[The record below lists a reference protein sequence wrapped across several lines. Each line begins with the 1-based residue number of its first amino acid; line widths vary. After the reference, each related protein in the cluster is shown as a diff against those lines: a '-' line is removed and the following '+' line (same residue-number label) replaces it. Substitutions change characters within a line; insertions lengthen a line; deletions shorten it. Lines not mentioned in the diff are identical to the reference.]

1 MTLPPSAPPARVDAV
16 IFDSDGTLVDS
27 ETPGLE
33 VLHAHALA
41 LGVPFAPGEG
51 VETWRGRPMPDCLAE
66 LARRLGRPLP
76 PDFEHVM
83 RAAMADRFRQG
94 LSPMPGAHALLQAL
108 QARQAPFCVATNG
121 PRAKIEL
128 TLSLTG
134 LRDYFGE
141 RVFCAYEVGM
151 FKPDPGLF
159 LAAAQALDVEPGR
172 CVVVEDSPP
181 GIAAGLAAG
190 MQVYALRSPMV
201 EALAPHPR
209 LRLVGGLEALLR
221 EPWAAQAD

>member
-1 MTLPPSAPPARVDAV
+1 MTLPLPPTLPSVDAV
-16 IFDSDGTLVDS
+16 IFDADGTLVDS

-41 LGVPFAPGEG
+41 LGVRFEPGEG
-51 VETWRGRPMPDCLAE
+51 VETWRGRPMPDALAE

-76 PDFEHVM
+76 ADFEAVM
-83 RAAMADRFRQG
+83 RAAMADRFREG
-94 LSPMPGAHALLQAL
+94 LLAMPGAQALLEAL
-108 QARQAPFCVATNG
+108 QAQHTPFCVATNG
-121 PRAKIEL
+121 PRPKVEL

-134 LRDYFGE
+134 LRGYFGE
-141 RVFCAYEVGM
+141 HVYCAYEVGL

-159 LAAAQALDVEPGR
+159 LAAAQALGAQPAR

-190 MQVYALRSPMV
+190 MRVYALRSPMV
-201 EALAPHPR
+201 EALQAHPR
-209 LRLVGGLEALLR
+209 LRVVEGLEDLRR
-221 EPWAAQAD
+221 EPWMATR